1 MKPIDEHGPECPGA
15 LILVGGE
22 HIHSTMAIVCYGD

>member
-22 HIHSTMAIVCYGD
+22 HIHSTKATIHSGD